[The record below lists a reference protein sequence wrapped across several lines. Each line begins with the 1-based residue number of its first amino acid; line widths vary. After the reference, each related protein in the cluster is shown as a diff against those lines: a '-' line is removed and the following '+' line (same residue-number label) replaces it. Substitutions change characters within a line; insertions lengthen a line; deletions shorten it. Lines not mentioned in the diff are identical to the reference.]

1 MTCTLLLYHFVHTLY
16 DFVILFTLIITLV
29 QLTGT
34 SMSNDF
40 YTLTESFFF
49 LIDRHAQ
56 WVLRPT
62 SWSPARR
69 SVSAFGWSSPSCHW
83 PTSRLSRSSIT
94 VAGRSV
100 RGHSYHTISCLR
112 TSISFLGEILGEFV
126 NVCRN
131 VHGYLLQ
138 ISESVMFLLTSSV
151 NLFLYFKYLRTAMD
165 VQDVNN
171 WYEIVI
177 IPLSHEPFVLV
188 IRVFWCV

>member
-1 MTCTLLLYHFVHTLY
+1 M
-16 DFVILFTLIITLV
+16 
-29 QLTGT
+29 
-34 SMSNDF
+34 
-40 YTLTESFFF
+40 
-49 LIDRHAQ
+49 
-56 WVLRPT
+56 
-62 SWSPARR
+62 
-69 SVSAFGWSSPSCHW
+69 
-83 PTSRLSRSSIT
+83 
-94 VAGRSV
+94 AGRSV

>member
-40 YTLTESFFF
+40 YTLTESFC

-138 ISESVMFLLTSSV
+138 ISKSIMFLLTSSV

-165 VQDVNN
+165 VQDVHN
-171 WYEIVI
+171 WYKIVI
-177 IPLSHEPFVLV
+177 NPLIHEPFVLV

>member
-40 YTLTESFFF
+40 YTLTESFC
-49 LIDRHAQ
+49 LIDRHAR

-62 SWSPARR
+62 SWSPVRR
-69 SVSAFGWSSPSCHW
+69 SVSACGWSSPSCHW

-177 IPLSHEPFVLV
+177 IPLIHEPFVLV

>member
-1 MTCTLLLYHFVHTLY
+1 MMCTLLLYHFVHTLY

-177 IPLSHEPFVLV
+177 IPLIHEPFVLV

>member
-131 VHGYLLQ
+131 VHVHGYLLQ
-138 ISESVMFLLTSSV
+138 ISVMSLLTSSV
-151 NLFLYFKYLRTAMD
+151 NMFLYFKYLRTAMD

-177 IPLSHEPFVLV
+177 IPLIHEPFVLV

>member
-1 MTCTLLLYHFVHTLY
+1 M
-16 DFVILFTLIITLV
+16 
-29 QLTGT
+29 
-34 SMSNDF
+34 
-40 YTLTESFFF
+40 
-49 LIDRHAQ
+49 
-56 WVLRPT
+56 
-62 SWSPARR
+62 
-69 SVSAFGWSSPSCHW
+69 
-83 PTSRLSRSSIT
+83 
-94 VAGRSV
+94 AGRSV

-131 VHGYLLQ
+131 VHVHGYLLQ
-138 ISESVMFLLTSSV
+138 ISVMSLLTSSV

-177 IPLSHEPFVLV
+177 IPLIHEPFVLV

>member
-100 RGHSYHTISCLR
+100 RGHSYHTISYLR

-165 VQDVNN
+165 VQDVHN

-177 IPLSHEPFVLV
+177 IPLIHEPFVLV

>member
-1 MTCTLLLYHFVHTLY
+1 MMCTLLLYHFVHTLY

-40 YTLTESFFF
+40 YMLTESFC

-151 NLFLYFKYLRTAMD
+151 NLFFYFKYLRTAMD
-165 VQDVNN
+165 VQDVHN

-177 IPLSHEPFVLV
+177 IPLIHEPFVLV

>member
-40 YTLTESFFF
+40 YMLTESFC

-165 VQDVNN
+165 VQDVHN

-177 IPLSHEPFVLV
+177 IPLIHEPFVLV

>member
-1 MTCTLLLYHFVHTLY
+1 MMCTLLLYHFVHTLY

-40 YTLTESFFF
+40 YMLTESFC

-138 ISESVMFLLTSSV
+138 LNLWVSNVSVDF
-151 NLFLYFKYLRTAMD
+151 FC
-165 VQDVNN
+165 Q
-171 WYEIVI
+171 
-177 IPLSHEPFVLV
+177 FVLV
-188 IRVFWCV
+188 F

>member
-1 MTCTLLLYHFVHTLY
+1 MMCTLLLYHFVHTLY

-40 YTLTESFFF
+40 YMLTESFC

-100 RGHSYHTISCLR
+100 RGYSYHTISCLR

-165 VQDVNN
+165 VQDVHN

-177 IPLSHEPFVLV
+177 IPLIHEPFVLV

>member
-1 MTCTLLLYHFVHTLY
+1 MMCTLLLYHFVHTLY

-40 YTLTESFFF
+40 YMLTESFC

-165 VQDVNN
+165 VQDVHN

-177 IPLSHEPFVLV
+177 IPLIHEPFVLV

>member
-1 MTCTLLLYHFVHTLY
+1 MMCTLLLYHFVHTLY

-40 YTLTESFFF
+40 YMLTESFC

>member
-171 WYEIVI
+171 WYKIVI
-177 IPLSHEPFVLV
+177 IPLIHEPFVLV

>member
-177 IPLSHEPFVLV
+177 IPLIHEPFVLV

>member
-16 DFVILFTLIITLV
+16 DFVILFTLIITLF

-49 LIDRHAQ
+49 FNDRHAQ

-62 SWSPARR
+62 FWSPARR